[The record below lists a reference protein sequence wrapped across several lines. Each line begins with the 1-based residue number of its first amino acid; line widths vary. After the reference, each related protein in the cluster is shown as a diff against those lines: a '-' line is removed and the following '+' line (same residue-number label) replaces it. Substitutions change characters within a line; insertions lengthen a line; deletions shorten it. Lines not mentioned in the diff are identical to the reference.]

1 MDNIK
6 KRILLE
12 DIDFNKLLNRNP
24 INYNN
29 NDMIKKYFINSKI
42 LITGGCGSIGSEIVF
57 QLINCG
63 INSIIIFD
71 NNETGLFH
79 LRNEI
84 RDTYNIG
91 ISSDSIKLIIGNIRD
106 KKRLNDIFLENKIDF
121 VFHAAA
127 YKHVPLMELNPYE
140 SIKTNIIGT
149 KNVADISLKYNINK
163 FIMVSTDKAV
173 NPTNIMG
180 ASKRISEI
188 YINYLNKYNKTKF
201 ITTRFGNVLG
211 SNGSVIP
218 TFLNK
223 INKGKNLILT
233 HKDITRYFMT
243 IPEASKLVL
252 EAAIIGNAGEILLFD
267 MGDPIKIYDLA
278 ERMILLYGSEDN
290 KIEIGYLREGE
301 KLFEELLCK
310 GENVIPTTNKKIMKL
325 KHDDKINYNLFFL
338 IFKKIINFEYSNDK
352 ELKKYF
358 TKLVPDYVPYI
369 IKYNKVKK

>member
-1 MDNIK
+1 MDNQK

-12 DIDFNKLLNRNP
+12 DIDFNKLLNRDP

-29 NDMIKKYFINSKI
+29 NEMIKEYFINSKI
-42 LITGGCGSIGSEIVF
+42 LITGGCGSIGSEIVR
-57 QLINCG
+57 QLLNLG
-63 INSIIIFD
+63 INKLIIFD
-71 NNETGLFH
+71 SNETALFN

-84 RDTYNIG
+84 RDIYDIG
-91 ISSDSIKLIIGNIRD
+91 ISTNRIKFVIGNIRD
-106 KKRLNDIFLENKIDF
+106 KKRLNDIFLENKIDYL
-121 VFHAAA
+121 FHAAA

-140 SIKTNIIGT
+140 SINTNIIGT
-149 KNVADISLKYNINK
+149 KNIADVSLKYNIKK

-278 ERMILLYGSEDN
+278 ERMILLYGSQNN
-290 KIEIGYLREGE
+290 KIEIGSLREGE
-301 KLFEELLCK
+301 KLYEELLCK

-325 KHDDKINYNLFFL
+325 KHNDKIDYELFFL
-338 IFKKIINFEYSNDK
+338 NFKKIINFEYSNDK
-352 ELKKYF
+352 ELKQYF
-358 TKLVPDYVPYI
+358 VKLVPDYIPSTISYST
-369 IKYNKVKK
+369 VKK